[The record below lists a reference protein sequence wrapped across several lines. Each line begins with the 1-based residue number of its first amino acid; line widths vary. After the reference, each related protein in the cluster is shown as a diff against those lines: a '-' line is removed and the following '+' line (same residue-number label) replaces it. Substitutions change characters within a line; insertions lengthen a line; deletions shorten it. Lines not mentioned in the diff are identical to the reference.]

1 MRFDSTAKTK
11 HRGGGFYITTHL
23 YSSIQSRNAEV
34 GGVKSTL
41 CAPPERTQ
49 KYYNWH
55 EGDESRRPS
64 LFILELTEFDVRSPR
79 EEPRAEITAEG
90 PEQVC
95 LRQSQQSDSTEAQP
109 SHKAAHVVF
118 TVEEFRETEIT
129 QAVRRGEKLQMK
141 YLCEGRKKKK
151 S

>member
-1 MRFDSTAKTK
+1 MRAD
-11 HRGGGFYITTHL
+11 G
-23 YSSIQSRNAEV
+23 
-34 GGVKSTL
+34 
-41 CAPPERTQ
+41 
-49 KYYNWH
+49 
-55 EGDESRRPS
+55 PS

-151 S
+151 KLRIYLMYIWQNDLSNEKCIFSNVYQNYKRKKLKYLWVDVCKNTGSDYIQL

>member
-1 MRFDSTAKTK
+1 MRAD
-11 HRGGGFYITTHL
+11 G
-23 YSSIQSRNAEV
+23 
-34 GGVKSTL
+34 
-41 CAPPERTQ
+41 
-49 KYYNWH
+49 
-55 EGDESRRPS
+55 PS

-129 QAVRRGEKLQMK
+129 LAVRRGEKLQMK

-151 S
+151 AEDLSHVYLTEWSE

>member
-1 MRFDSTAKTK
+1 M
-11 HRGGGFYITTHL
+11 
-23 YSSIQSRNAEV
+23 
-34 GGVKSTL
+34 KSTL
-41 CAPPERTQ
+41 CALPERTQ